1 MLDDSH
7 LSVNSDVNLKR
18 NDEEK
23 KEMNN
28 KLEIIE
34 GETKNYLEDMKK
46 GTYNIMVAVR
56 CRPLWN
62 KEKEFSEYEI
72 VKILDRKMVIL
83 MDPYEYNGPNEI
95 FKNRSR
101 EQTYAFDFSFDKTC
115 SQVRIRNYKFSK
127 QCLHTRLS
135 SCWME

>member
-1 MLDDSH
+1 MVCDITSKKFEDD
-7 LSVNSDVNLKR
+7 
-18 NDEEK
+18 K
-23 KEMNN
+23 KDGLN

-34 GETKNYLEDMKK
+34 EETKNYLDDMKK

-56 CRPLWN
+56 CRPLWT

-83 MDPYEYNGPNEI
+83 MDPYEYNAPGDI

-101 EQTYAFDFSFDKTC
+101 EQTMAFDFAFDKTC
-115 SQVRIRNYKFSK
+115 NQVK
-127 QCLHTRLS
+127 QQQKINLKYF
-135 SCWME
+135 